1 MIEEQIFD
9 EIKKAKSILLHL
21 HPSPDCDSQGSAL
34 AMYHALTSIGKKV
47 TVIKGDSDIQKSMS
61 HLPGADKIISKNFL
75 EVDQKEFDLFLILDT
90 ADRKRVTNIADFEFL
105 DSMMT
110 IVIDHHISNPK
121 FGKLN
126 LVDSNVPATAAI
138 LFTLFKKWNIPI
150 TNEIARNLL
159 LGIYTDTGNFTHNST
174 TKEMFSIAVELM
186 DYAPEIFSDL
196 SQVYMITADTL
207 RFESIAFKNI
217 EMYGEFALSVV
228 SYEELQKE
236 KIELDAVSASR
247 ISGILKSLYGVTAAG
262 CLVEEEK
269 DIIKMSFR
277 SRNPDVF
284 DVSKLASKLGGGGHR
299 AAAGVLLKTTL
310 SDAKQR
316 VLFLVNQYT
325 K

>member
-1 MIEEQIFD
+1 MIEKQIFE
-9 EIKKAKSILLHL
+9 EIQKAKSILLHL

-34 AMYHALTSIGKKV
+34 AMYFALTGIGKKV

-61 HLPGADKIISKNFL
+61 HLPGADKIVEKNFL
-75 EVDQKEFDLFLILDT
+75 EIDQKEFDLFLILDT
-90 ADRKRVTNIADFEFL
+90 ADKKRVTNIADFEFSE
-105 DSMMT
+105 DMMT

-121 FGKLN
+121 FGKIN

-138 LFTLFKKWNIPI
+138 LFNLFKKWNITI

-159 LGIYTDTGNFTHNST
+159 LGIYTDTGNFTHGTT
-174 TKEMFSIAVELM
+174 TKEMFIIAAELIES
-186 DYAPEIFSDL
+186 APEIFSDL
-196 SQVYMITADTL
+196 AQVYTITADTL

-217 EMYGEFALSVV
+217 EMHGNFALSTV
-228 SYEELQKE
+228 SYEELEKE

-247 ISGILKSLYGVTAAG
+247 ISGILKSLYGVAASG

-277 SRNPDVF
+277 SQDPDIF
-284 DVSKLASKLGGGGHR
+284 DVSKVASRLGGGGHR

-316 VLFLVNQYT
+316 VLSAIN
-325 K
+325 